1 MSYYSFG
8 TLSEIIATT
17 LFAAGL
23 AYVGKFHRPVLWS
36 PAILKPV
43 VAVASLVS
51 ATTGAYYLIITLKPP
66 YEAQVRPLL
75 HIAKD
80 AAGASGV
87 CLLTLVAVQILVVI
101 EARRVRG
108 IAQLFEVAPIV
119 FCAAVV
125 AASVVAL
132 MNPAPDTNLDLSTS
146 GWAVAYRLV
155 IGFPSIL
162 YANLTAFFFLEGYLR
177 RRRSS
182 TPQENTLLKRY
193 LFIAGSAASL
203 GSIAVLQAAWPA
215 TYASHTSGILQSA
228 LYVSFTVCGLAGLLL
243 RFKPSDIDRSIESF
257 EEYHEIFGQYLAFEV
272 HGLSTEPNHLPPHV
286 PSAAAQKELVRTA
299 AKLLRSTPDGPVIT
313 EDHVDL
319 TQKTLSVAAKIAY
332 DREGGDQ
339 DYLERLRVFTSLR
352 SQYSDLIP
360 DHAPQKSLATHPS
373 TVDLAVHAATML
385 TESHEECNLK
395 DAPPCT
401 QLAAGFAAVFGRILT
416 PKQERQI
423 LDETVSCL
431 NPNILWAIVW
441 TTYSLEKTPAYNS
454 ATPRT
459 KRSGR
464 VH

>member
-1 MSYYSFG
+1 M
-8 TLSEIIATT
+8 AA

-23 AYVGKFHRPVLWS
+23 AYVAKFHRPVLWS

-43 VAVASLVS
+43 VAVASVVS

-66 YEAQVRPLL
+66 YEAQFRPLL

-119 FCAAVV
+119 FCVAVV

-132 MNPAPDTNLDLSTS
+132 MDPAPDTNLDLSTS

-162 YANLTAFFFLEGYLR
+162 YANLTAFFFFEGYLR
-177 RRRSS
+177 RKTSA
-182 TPQENTLLKRY
+182 TLQENTLLRRY
-193 LFIAGSAASL
+193 LFIAGSSASL
-203 GSIAVLQAAWPA
+203 GALAILQAAWPA
-215 TYASHTSGILQSA
+215 TSAAHPSGILQVV
-228 LYVSFTVCGLAGLLL
+228 LYMTFAVCGLIGLLM
-243 RFKPSDIDRSIESF
+243 RFRPSEIDRSIESF

-272 HGLSTEPNHLPPHV
+272 HGLSIETNHLPPHV
-286 PSAAAQKELVRTA
+286 PSVAAQKELVRTA
-299 AKLLRSTPDGPVIT
+299 AKLLHSTPDGPVIT

-332 DREGGDQ
+332 DREGGNQ
-339 DYLERLRVFTSLR
+339 DYLERLRVFRGLR

-360 DHAPQKSLATHPS
+360 DHAPQKSLATRPS
-373 TVDLAVHAATML
+373 TVDRAVHAATML
-385 TESHEECNLK
+385 TDSHEECDLK
-395 DAPPCT
+395 DAPAWI

-416 PKQERQI
+416 PQQERQM

-441 TTYSLEKTPAYNS
+441 TTYSLERTPAYNS
-454 ATPRT
+454 AIPQP

-464 VH
+464 VL